1 MTILNRELLEK
12 LYNVHKD
19 SSNLVFNHADKV
31 WVMPECAVKGA
42 MDMYQPSSKGGK
54 LLKKKVVKKHKTPFY
69 IHGSK
74 ARKANIELAK
84 DIRIQLERLLDIS
97 DFYVAA
103 YMGDTSTSQNDK
115 AVLQIYSDDEI
126 YAYVKVTTNTENA
139 KRFES
144 EANALRNLRDEG
156 IEYVPRVIGLDLD
169 SEVKMFAQSSDKPMG
184 QDVRLEFNEQI
195 LDTVKD
201 LVGKTKK
208 DIDYKD
214 TDFCESVDY
223 LKTQMDVFDK
233 EQQSI
238 VKKGIE
244 MVESFNL
251 TFAFSHGDYTPW
263 NIYYVKDEIRLFDLE
278 YCSFSM
284 PAYVDVFHYL
294 SQTTL
299 LGKRFTAQC
308 AMREYEHKLEMISE
322 YVDNPRTTFI
332 CYLIWVIS
340 FYTKRTEGNIDRIRE
355 ALDVW
360 VEMLEYL
367 IKYLK

>member
-1 MTILNRELLEK
+1 MLKNELLKK
-12 LYNVHKD
+12 LYREG
-19 SSNLVFNHADKV
+19 SSSASLVFEHDAKV
-31 WVMPECAVKGA
+31 WVMPEDAVEGG
-42 MDMYQPSSKGGK
+42 MDMYQPSSRGGASI
-54 LLKKKVVKKHKTPFY
+54 KKSIIKKHKAPFY
-69 IHGSK
+69 ARASK
-74 ARKANIELAK
+74 AEKLNIELNRDVRK
-84 DIRIQLERLLDIS
+84 QLQDLLQIS
-97 DFYVAA
+97 DFHVAT
-103 YMGDTSTSQNDK
+103 YMGELWTSQNDK
-115 AVLQIYSDDEI
+115 AVLQIYGDNEI
-126 YAYVKVTTNTENA
+126 YAYVKVTTNAENA

-144 EANALRNLRDEG
+144 EAKALRNLRDAG

-169 SEVKMFAQSSDKPMG
+169 GEVKMFAQASDKPMG
-184 QDVRLEFNEQI
+184 QGVKLEFNEQI

-201 LVGKTKK
+201 LVSKTKK
-208 DIDYKD
+208 DVDYKD
-214 TDFCESVDY
+214 TDFCESVEF
-223 LKTQMDVFDK
+223 LKTQVDVFDK

-244 MVESFNL
+244 MVESFDL

-278 YCSFSM
+278 YCSETM

-294 SQTTL
+294 SQTAL

-308 AMREYEHKLEMISE
+308 VMREYEHKFEMISE
-322 YVDNPRTTFI
+322 YVDDPRTTFI

-340 FYTKRTEGNIDRIRE
+340 FYIKRAEGNIDRIRE

>member
-1 MTILNRELLEK
+1 
-12 LYNVHKD
+12 
-19 SSNLVFNHADKV
+19 
-31 WVMPECAVKGA
+31 MPESAVEGA
-42 MDMYQPSSKGGK
+42 MNMYQPSTCGGK
-54 LLKKKVVKKHKTPFY
+54 RLKKSVIRKHKTPFY
-69 IHGSK
+69 ARGSK
-74 ARKANIELAK
+74 IEKLNLESKK
-84 DIRIQLERLLDIS
+84 DVRDQLESLLGIK

-115 AVLQIYSDDEI
+115 AVLQIYGDNEI
-126 YAYVKVTTNTENA
+126 YAYVKVTTNVENA
-139 KRFES
+139 KRFEK
-144 EANALRNLRDEG
+144 EANALKNLRDLG

-169 SEVKMFAQSSDKPMG
+169 SEVKIFAQSSDKPMG
-184 QDVRLEFNEQI
+184 QEVRLEFNEQI
-195 LDTVKD
+195 LNTVKD
-201 LVGKTKK
+201 IVSKTKK
-208 DIDYKD
+208 NINYKD
-214 TDFCESVDY
+214 SDFCESAEF
-223 LKTQMDVFDK
+223 LKTQIDVFDK

-244 MVESFNL
+244 MVEDADL

-278 YCSFSM
+278 YCSASM
-284 PAYVDVFHYL
+284 PTYVDVFHYL
-294 SQTTL
+294 SQTAL

-308 AMREYEHKLEMISE
+308 VMREYEHKLEMISE
-322 YVDNPRTTFI
+322 YVDDPRTTFI

-340 FYTKRTEGNIDRIRE
+340 FYIKRSEGNIDRIRE